1 MALFSVN
8 QNARWFTAKAVKS
21 TAQSLANVGDIKVMS
36 EGGKVWFEYKAT
48 AGNKRSEVINPK
60 NGGYIK
66 YVAAADMKRTLKTW
80 TIPIPTVDGEGQA
93 LSTGDFVTFA
103 ITIRNYHAL
112 GDNQTGEFTFTRK
125 YATDV
130 ESGAETYLSKIA
142 EDINKS
148 DLSDI
153 VTAVYTPASTSEGVT
168 TPASFVLTEKRQNW
182 ILGLMSEEEINFM
195 NIDVLVN
202 GDVVSTQENVTV
214 GESNT
219 EIPNSHMIADMEWFY
234 LGEHGDQQRLKGYPY
249 VNAAQLKGGYYLV
262 DPDDSDGY
270 DLITVHYAYVGNGT
284 FVQKSEQDVII
295 AIKSGSSFA
304 QAINNAIT
312 GNNTAIASKSIV
324 YF

>member
-8 QNARWFTAKAVKS
+8 QNARWFTAKATK
-21 TAQSLANVGDIKVMS
+21 TDAQALVNVGDIRVMS
-36 EGGKVWFEYKAT
+36 KGGKVWFEYKAT

-80 TIPIPTVDGEGQA
+80 TVPIPTVDGEGQA
-93 LSTGDFVTFA
+93 LSTGDSVTFA

-112 GDNQTGEFTFTRK
+112 GDNQTGDFTFTRK
-125 YATDV
+125 YDSAQ
-130 ESGAETYLSKIA
+130 TYLAKIA

-148 DLSDI
+148 DISEIL
-153 VTAVYTPASTSEGVT
+153 TAVYTPASSSEGTT
-168 TPASFVLTEKRQNW
+168 TPASFVLTEKRQDW
-182 ILGLMSEEEINFM
+182 IQGLMSEEEVNFM

-202 GDVVSTQENVTV
+202 SDIVSTQENVTV
-214 GESNT
+214 GQSNT

-234 LGEHGDQQRLKGYPY
+234 LGEHGDQQRLTGYPY

-262 DPDDSDGY
+262 DPEDAAGY

-304 QAINNAIT
+304 QAINKAIT